1 MPTYGMS
8 HKSECMQRILR
19 TEFEFELPL
28 EELTDSTTQRML
40 IVLSMATQ
48 KLIRFVQKIFMGVV
62 VKATVVL

>member
-1 MPTYGMS
+1 
-8 HKSECMQRILR
+8 MQRILR